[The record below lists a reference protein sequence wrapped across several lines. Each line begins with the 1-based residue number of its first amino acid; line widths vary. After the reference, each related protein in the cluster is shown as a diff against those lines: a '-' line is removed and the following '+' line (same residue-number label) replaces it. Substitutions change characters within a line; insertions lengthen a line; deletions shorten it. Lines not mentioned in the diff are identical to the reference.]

1 MRKNQFESVRE
12 AHASEKAQD
21 YVEAISEI
29 IAENGEC
36 RLVDIARRF
45 AVTHVTANRTVAR
58 LKRDGYA
65 VSEPYGPIELTET
78 GRQLAEFSHKRHRIV
93 AEFLIAIGVSES
105 VAEND
110 AEGIEHHV
118 SPETLR
124 AMAKFTKRSR
134 ADQARSSG
142 G

>member
-29 IAENGEC
+29 IAERGEC

-65 VSEPYGPIELTET
+65 TSEPYGPIELTDD
-78 GRQLAEFSHKRHRIV
+78 GKRLAEFSHKRHRIV
-93 AEFLIAIGVSES
+93 AEFLLSIGVPES

-124 AMAKFTKRSR
+124 AMAKFTKRKQ
-134 ADQARSSG
+134 D
-142 G
+142 

>member
-1 MRKNQFESVRE
+1 MKKNQFEGVRE
-12 AHASEKAQD
+12 AHATEKAQD

-29 IAENGEC
+29 MEERGEC

-65 VSEPYGPIELTET
+65 ISAPYGPIELTES
-78 GRQLAEFSHKRHRIV
+78 GRKLAEFSHKRHRIV
-93 AEFLIAIGVSES
+93 AEFLQAIGVPES
-105 VAEND
+105 VAEHD

-118 SPETLR
+118 SPETLA
-124 AMAKFTKRSR
+124 AMASFTRGLGR
-134 ADQARSSG
+134 
-142 G
+142 